1 MNTPKQ
7 SIIMPYHRNK
17 EMLVYTTTLL
27 ESGIPE
33 SVVQQI
39 IGWSSADMIS
49 IYDDRDKDD
58 LIGEYFKNGEI
69 TSKQKNDLSNL

>member
-1 MNTPKQ
+1 M
-7 SIIMPYHRNK
+7 
-17 EMLVYTTTLL
+17 
-27 ESGIPE
+27 
-33 SVVQQI
+33 QQI
-39 IGWSSADMIS
+39 IGWSSADMIA